1 MANHFARRTNLIKAS
16 EIREILKVTERPEV
30 ISFAGGL
37 PAPELFPV
45 EEMKAVCEAVLN
57 EDGRRALQ
65 YSTTEGY
72 QPLRELVADR
82 MNQAGIGATGNNVLI
97 VTGSQQGLD
106 LTGKVFLDEDDVVIC
121 ESPTYLAAIN
131 AFKTYLPKFVEIAMD
146 DQGMIMA
153 DLEAALK
160 KNRKAKFIYTV
171 PDFQNPTG
179 RTMSLDRRKKLIELA
194 NQYDILV
201 LEDNPY
207 GELRFAGDNVPPV
220 KSFDTEGR
228 VIYQSTFSKVLTPG
242 VRVGWLCASP
252 DILQKYVIFKQS
264 ADLHTNTLAQMQVTK
279 FIEMFDLEVHIER
292 IRKVYKLRRDSMIEA
307 IKTEFPH
314 GVKYT
319 QPDGGL
325 FLWVELPVWMNAREV
340 LIRCLDNNVA
350 FVPGGA
356 FFPNGGNE
364 NTLRLNFSNM
374 SEERI
379 VEGIA
384 RIGKLIKSMIHD
396 KNRQ

>member
-72 QPLRELVADR
+72 QPLRELVANR
-82 MNQAGIGATGNNVLI
+82 MKQAGIDATDNNILI

-153 DLEAALK
+153 ELEAALK

-179 RTMSLDRRKKLIELA
+179 RTMSVDRRKKLIELA
-194 NQYDILV
+194 NQYDLLI

-207 GELRFAGDNVPPV
+207 GELRFAGDKVPPV

-279 FIEMFDLEVHIER
+279 FIELYDLEVHIER
-292 IRKVYKLRRDSMIEA
+292 IRKVYKLRRDLMIEA

-319 QPDGGL
+319 QPAGGL

-340 LIRCLDNNVA
+340 LVRCLDNNVA

-379 VEGIA
+379 VEGIG
-384 RIGKLIKSMIHD
+384 RIGRLIKSMIHD

>member
-279 FIEMFDLEVHIER
+279 FIEMFDLETHIER

-379 VEGIA
+379 VEGIG
-384 RIGKLIKSMIHD
+384 RIGKLIKSMMHD

>member
-1 MANHFARRTNLIKAS
+1 MAGHFARRVDRMKAS

-45 EEMKAVCEAVLN
+45 EEMKAVCTAVLSD
-57 EDGRRALQ
+57 DGRAALQ

-72 QPLRELVADR
+72 QPLRELISAR
-82 MNQAGIGATGNNVLI
+82 MAEAGITSSSDNVLI

-106 LTGKVFLDEDDVVIC
+106 LTGKVFLDEGDIVIC

-131 AFKTYLPKFVEIAMD
+131 AFKTYLPQFVEVAMD
-146 DQGMIMA
+146 EQGMVMTA
-153 DLEAALK
+153 LEEALK
-160 KNRKAKFIYTV
+160 RYPQAKFIYTI

-179 RTMSLDRRKKLIELA
+179 RTMSIKRRKKLVELA
-194 NQYDILV
+194 NQYDVMI

-207 GELRFAGDNVPPV
+207 GELRFAGEHIPPV
-220 KSFDTEGR
+220 KAFDTEGR

-242 VRVGWLCASP
+242 IRVGWLCAAP
-252 DILQKYVIFKQS
+252 EVLQKYVIFKQS
-264 ADLHTNTLAQMQVTK
+264 TDLHTNTMAQRQVSK
-279 FIEMFDLEVHIER
+279 FIEMFDLNKHIEK
-292 IRKVYKLRRDSMIEA
+292 IRKVYKIRRDLMLET
-307 IKTEFPH
+307 IKNEFPE
-314 GVKYT
+314 GVTYT

-325 FLWVELPVWMNAREV
+325 FLWVELPETINARDL
-340 LIRCLDNNVA
+340 LISCLENHVA

-356 FFPNGGNE
+356 FFPNGGKE

-374 SEERI
+374 SEDRI
-379 VEGIA
+379 VEGVA
-384 RIGKLIKSMIHD
+384 RIGKLIKESCQE